1 MKQSAGRHEQAKADG
16 RIGQM
21 KVRVVRDSEVG
32 DIDPGPCVQLATQRN
47 GEAALDGF
55 VAESEPMQ
63 SLMSRLVKAADSAA
77 PLLLC
82 GEPGAGKGALAEL
95 VHELSSRADM
105 PFARL
110 DCAAVSD
117 GVLEAELLGIKRSA
131 LTGAP
136 QDRVGL
142 LQTAH
147 RGTLLLEN
155 VSEIAPA
162 FQPRLREFLDEGFFH
177 PVGDR
182 WGRRD
187 VDVRI
192 IATTQMGL
200 EKTIEAG
207 AFDQALYDRLAVV
220 SLLVPSLRERGA
232 DIEPLLEHFAQVLNH
247 GRNLRIGP
255 EVVAAFAS
263 YPWPGNVRELRNAV
277 ECALVVGDG
286 EQVLLDDLPVAIQSH
301 LEIARR
307 PSPVPESG
315 CSTSEE
321 ALERRTIENAM
332 AKMNGDLVNVARLLG
347 MTSLTLVHRLELYE
361 LPFAR
366 GMKDECF
373 DPHGPRGTRR
383 LARVRSAA
391 SDCATNIV

>member
-1 MKQSAGRHEQAKADG
+1 MKQSAGRREQVQTDG
-16 RIGQM
+16 RICEM
-21 KVRVVRDSEVG
+21 KYRVVRDSDVG
-32 DIDPGPCVQLATQRN
+32 DVEPGPCVQLATQRN
-47 GEAALDGF
+47 SETALDGF
-55 VAESEPMQ
+55 VAESQSMQ
-63 SLMSRLVKAADSAA
+63 SLMARLVKAAGSSA

-110 DCAAVSD
+110 DCAVVSD
-117 GVLEAELLGIKRSA
+117 TVLETELLGIKRGA
-131 LTGAP
+131 PTGAP

-155 VSEIAPA
+155 VSEIAPS
-162 FQPRLREFLDEGFFH
+162 FQPMLREFLDEGFFH

-200 EKTIEAG
+200 EKSIEAG
-207 AFDQALYDRLAVV
+207 YFDQALYDRLAVV
-220 SLLVPSLRERGA
+220 SLSVPSLRERES
-232 DIEPLLEHFAQVLNH
+232 DIEPLLDHFSQVLKQ
-247 GRNLRIGP
+247 GSIICIAP

-263 YPWPGNVRELRNAV
+263 YQWPGNVRELRNAV

-286 EQVLLDDLPVAIQSH
+286 EQILLDDMPVAIQAH
-301 LEIARR
+301 LKIARQL
-307 PSPVPESG
+307 SSASITGSESG
-315 CSTSEE
+315 CLTLEE
-321 ALERRTIENAM
+321 GLEQRTIENAM
-332 AKMNGDLVNVARLLG
+332 AKMNGDLANVARILG
-347 MTSLTLVHRLELYE
+347 MTSLTLVHRLEHYGLH
-361 LPFAR
+361 FAQ
-366 GMKDECF
+366 
-373 DPHGPRGTRR
+373 
-383 LARVRSAA
+383 
-391 SDCATNIV
+391 